1 MNLLLCMQFMVLFGG
16 SYAQGMSN
24 NCSLTLE
31 GHTWQFDPENDVA
44 IPGISSNDD
53 CAEECLSLEWCVGYT
68 WSLDD
73 SAGSMCYLFQQ
84 LNNLHPCN
92 DCSECKSGK
101 FIQMTGV
108 CNPDDAEDIISVED
122 ADTELAC
129 LESCAATLGC
139 NYYSWSNGTI
149 FTYKCFLFKECCNPV
164 DSCESWQS
172 GEIACFK
179 QGIND
184 GPCYNYNVLNHKDR
198 NVQTTSPSTCDKLM
212 PYGVSPDWQGHSWYR
227 ILPPAGTH
235 IPTQSPEGW
244 ACGAYMSGWIDG
256 FPALNHIGQIEKATV
271 CYHHGFLNDKCYYNN
286 EINITLCADEET
298 KFYVYQLPNTPHC
311 ILKYCAK

>member
-73 SAGSMCYLFQQ
+73 SAGSMCYLFHQ
-84 LNNLHPCN
+84 LNGLHPCN
-92 DCSECKSGK
+92 NCSECISGK
-101 FIQMTGV
+101 FNQMTGV
-108 CNPDDAEDIISVED
+108 CNPDDAEDIIAVED

-129 LESCAATLGC
+129 VESCAATLGC

-149 FTYKCFLFKECCNPV
+149 FTNKCFLFKECCNPV

-172 GEIACFK
+172 GEIACF
-179 QGIND
+179 QQDIND
-184 GPCYNYNVLNHKDR
+184 GPCNNYKVLNDKNR
-198 NVQTTSPSTCDKLM
+198 NVQNTNQPLKCDKLSH
-212 PYGVSPDWQGHSWYR
+212 PSVSPDWQGHSWYR
-227 ILPPAGTH
+227 ILPPAGTS
-235 IPTQSPEGW
+235 ILTYSPGSGK
-244 ACGAYMSGWIDG
+244 CGTAVTGWIDG
-256 FPALNHIGQIEKATV
+256 FPAINQIGQTV
-271 CYHHGFLNDKCYYNN
+271 PAKVCFYSCID
-286 EINITLCADEET
+286 INITLCTDT
-298 KFYVYQLPNTPHC
+298 KSNYYVYQLPNAPSC
-311 ILKYCAK
+311 NYKYCTK